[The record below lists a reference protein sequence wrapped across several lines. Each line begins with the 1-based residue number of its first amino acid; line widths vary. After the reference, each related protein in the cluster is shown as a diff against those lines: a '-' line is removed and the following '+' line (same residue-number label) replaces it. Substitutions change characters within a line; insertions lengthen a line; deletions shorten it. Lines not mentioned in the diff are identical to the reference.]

1 MSAAIFAGLRVVE
14 LGGGAAGPVS
24 TRYFADYGAT
34 VIRVES
40 RHRPDFLRTLTLRP
54 DTRGGLDASLHFA
67 VLNPNKLS
75 VALNMSLPEGVAAAR
90 RLALSADVVAENFSP
105 KAMAK
110 WGLDYESLHAE
121 RPDLVMISTCLYG
134 QTGPERMYA
143 GFGGQGSAIAGYN
156 YITGWPDRAP
166 LGPFGT
172 ITDSLSPRLGA
183 LLVASAL
190 LRRRRTGE
198 GQYVD
203 LSQVEGG
210 VYCLAESI
218 VRYSGAGDVVER
230 RGYRSE
236 HVAPHAV
243 LPCRDRPDK
252 GDRWVAV
259 VCHDDED
266 WRRLRAALGDPS
278 WSREE
283 RFATNARRLENVE
296 ALEQLLASWTRE
308 RDAEA
313 IVERLQDA
321 GVEAG
326 LVADNEDLHH
336 DPQLAARR
344 HFRPLD
350 HPVIGRHVVE
360 ANAMRFSATPEEI
373 RSAAPRLGEHTE
385 HVFRELLGMP
395 EAEFRALAAKGV
407 FE

>member
-14 LGGGAAGPVS
+14 FGGGAAGPVS

-40 RHRPDFLRTLTLRP
+40 RHRPDFLRTLTMKP
-54 DTRGGLDASLHFA
+54 DTPGGLDASLHFA

-75 VALNMSLPEGVAAAR
+75 VALNMNLPEGVAAAR

-110 WGLDYESLHAE
+110 WGLDYDRLRAE
-121 RPDLVMISTCLYG
+121 RPDLVMVSTCLFG

-143 GFGGQGSAIAGYN
+143 GFGGQGSAISGYN
-156 YITGWPDRAP
+156 HLTGWPDREP

-172 ITDSLSPRLGA
+172 ITDSLSPRFAA

-190 LRRRRTGE
+190 WRRARTGE
-198 GQYVD
+198 GQHVD
-203 LSQVEGG
+203 LSQVEAG

-218 VRYSGAGDVVER
+218 VRYEANGEILER
-230 RGYRSE
+230 LGYRSE
-236 HVAPHAV
+236 HCAPHAV
-243 LPCRDRPDK
+243 LPCAGD
-252 GDRWVAV
+252 DRWVTI

-266 WRRLRAALGDPS
+266 WRRLTSAIGEPA
-278 WSREE
+278 WSRDS
-283 RFATNARRLENVE
+283 RFATNDLRLANVEELEPELAAWTSTLAAEDVMRRLQE
-296 ALEQLLASWTRE
+296 
-308 RDAEA
+308 
-313 IVERLQDA
+313 A
-321 GVEAG
+321 GVESG
-326 LVADNEDLHH
+326 LVEDNQDLNL

-350 HPVIGRHVVE
+350 HSVIGRHVVE
-360 ANAMRFSATPEEI
+360 ANALRFSDTPEEI
-373 RSAAPRLGEHTE
+373 RRAAPRLGQHSEE
-385 HVFRELLGMP
+385 VFRGLVGMSESEYRELAG
-395 EAEFRALAAKGV
+395 KGV

>member
-1 MSAAIFAGLRVVE
+1 MSTGIFKGLRVVE
-14 LGGGAAGPVS
+14 FGGGAAGPVS

-40 RHRPDFLRTLTLRP
+40 KHRPDFLRILTLRP
-54 DTRGGLDASLHFA
+54 DTKGGLDASLHFA

-75 VALNMSLPEGVAAAR
+75 VALNLNLPEGVAAAR

-110 WGLDYESLHAE
+110 WRLDYESLRAE
-121 RPDLVMISTCLYG
+121 RPDLVMVSTCLFG

-156 YITGWPDRAP
+156 HVTGWPDRAA

-172 ITDSLSPRLGA
+172 ITDSLSPRLAA

-190 LRRRRTGE
+190 VRRTKTGE
-198 GQYVD
+198 GQYID

-218 VRYSGAGDVVER
+218 VRYTGNGEIVDR

-236 HVAPHAV
+236 HVAPPRDPP
-243 LPCRDRPDK
+243 LPRPRRQGRPLGDDRLP
-252 GDRWVAV
+252 
-259 VCHDDED
+259 
-266 WRRLRAALGDPS
+266 RRRGLARLVRALGEPAWARQD
-278 WSREE
+278 

-296 ALEQLLASWTRE
+296 DLERHLGEWTRE
-308 RDAEA
+308 RDAAEIA
-313 IVERLQDA
+313 TLLQSA

-326 LVADNEDLHH
+326 AVEDNEDLNA
-336 DPQLAARR
+336 DPQLAARH

-350 HPVIGRHVVE
+350 HPVIGAHVVE
-360 ANAMRFSATPEEI
+360 ANALRFSATPEEI
-373 RSAAPRLGEHTE
+373 RTPAPKLGEHTE
-385 HVFRELLGMP
+385 HVFCEILGMS
-395 EAEFRALAAKGV
+395 EAEYRALTAKGV